1 MGPLSVPLSSEEVL
15 EALAEGFAVLD
26 DDGCYVYVNA
36 GAERLIGRAAHEL
49 LGRRAMEVFA
59 VADPSSLLTAARH
72 ARRTGQPV
80 TLETQARQGPG
91 ESWRWFAV
99 RLSPCPGGLAVA
111 FRDISADRQVE
122 ERLARLAAQQGAMSR
137 VATAVAGSADAAHLF
152 ALVARETAILLGAP
166 YAGVSRF
173 EGADRLVVVGFWS
186 AGQRRHE
193 PVTPIPLVAGGE
205 VERLRRLES
214 PVRFVR
220 TPSPQPEAADL
231 ERGYNAYVLAPVRV
245 AEGIWGVVFVAA
257 DEAAALRDDA
267 EQRLGDFA
275 ALIAMAVGNAEAR
288 AQLADQ
294 AATDALTGL
303 ANHRVFHE
311 RLAEEAARAR
321 RYDRPLTLALVDVD
335 HFKPYNDN
343 LGHQA
348 GDRLLQLVAARL
360 RDVVRAE
367 DLLARVGGDE
377 FAVLM
382 PETDQMAAY
391 GVIERAR
398 AEVAGIEAPGEGVT
412 VSAGISDLTEARD
425 GPELYRL
432 ADGALYWS
440 KAHGR
445 DVTWIYDPDVV
456 EELSAQE
463 RANRLERS
471 HALVG
476 LRALARAIDAKDPS
490 TRRHSARVAALAS
503 RLAGVRGWPAERAAL
518 LREAAL
524 IHDVGKLGTPDELL
538 LRPDRLTLDEYEQ
551 VKQHAALGAQIAAE
565 VLSPEQVTW
574 LRGHHERPDG
584 EGYPDGLDE
593 GSLSEG
599 AALLAIAD
607 AFDVMTVNRLYGA
620 PRNQDQALAEC
631 RELLDQQFTRAAVE
645 ALEALFDVQPAEV
658 TAAPRRPAAPG
669 RATAR
674 PGPPP
679 QPARPS

>member
-1 MGPLSVPLSSEEVL
+1 VT
-15 EALAEGFAVLD
+15 
-26 DDGCYVYVNA
+26 
-36 GAERLIGRAAHEL
+36 
-49 LGRRAMEVFA
+49 
-59 VADPSSLLTAARH
+59 VAD
-72 ARRTGQPV
+72 
-80 TLETQARQGPG
+80 
-91 ESWRWFAV
+91 
-99 RLSPCPGGLAVA
+99 
-111 FRDISADRQVE
+111 
-122 ERLARLAAQQGAMSR
+122 
-137 VATAVAGSADAAHLF
+137 
-152 ALVARETAILLGAP
+152 
-166 YAGVSRF
+166 
-173 EGADRLVVVGFWS
+173 
-186 AGQRRHE
+186 
-193 PVTPIPLVAGGE
+193 
-205 VERLRRLES
+205 
-214 PVRFVR
+214 
-220 TPSPQPEAADL
+220 
-231 ERGYNAYVLAPVRV
+231 
-245 AEGIWGVVFVAA
+245 GIWGVVFVAA

-463 RANRLERS
+463 RANRLESS

-538 LRPDRLTLDEYEQ
+538 LRPDRLTLDE
-551 VKQHAALGAQIAAE
+551 
-565 VLSPEQVTW
+565 SSRSSST
-574 LRGHHERPDG
+574 
-584 EGYPDGLDE
+584 
-593 GSLSEG
+593 
-599 AALLAIAD
+599 
-607 AFDVMTVNRLYGA
+607 
-620 PRNQDQALAEC
+620 
-631 RELLDQQFTRAAVE
+631 
-645 ALEALFDVQPAEV
+645 
-658 TAAPRRPAAPG
+658 
-669 RATAR
+669 
-674 PGPPP
+674 
-679 QPARPS
+679 RPSERRSPPRSSAPSR